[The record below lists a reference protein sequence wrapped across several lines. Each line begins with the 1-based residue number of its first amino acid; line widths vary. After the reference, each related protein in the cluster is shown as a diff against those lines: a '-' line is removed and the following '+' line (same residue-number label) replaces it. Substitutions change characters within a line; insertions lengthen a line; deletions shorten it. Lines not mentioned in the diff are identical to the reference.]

1 MIDKFSTTETSL
13 TSSPIHG
20 KELKTDSV
28 EFICGDDKMLCR
40 IKLLT
45 TKKIHLIITK
55 DFDLSC
61 WELETD
67 CEELKQKD
75 PHWSSF
81 DIEQVYCIIVEG
93 FRENKFVFE
102 IETQFARLEIIFQI
116 VSVKFNLKIEIPE
129 KKSDHESIVSLQGEH
144 IRKLL
149 KHQEILERVI
159 EQLQNKHPKKVFL
172 LTSSSWKYNQ
182 ANWADF
188 PDATGQVEL
197 KQGKFYKW
205 DLLINGLCSR
215 YRSDK
220 SEAKFRLFLQSDDK
234 TDLYYQPSE
243 AGFKKCLRSS
253 GNYDHSVQGRNTLTV
268 DKSAIYTIQLQVCPA
283 HGIDWDSAYGITS
296 LFIEEI

>member
-1 MIDKFSTTETSL
+1 MIDKLPTTETSL
-13 TSSPIHG
+13 TSSPTRD
-20 KELKTDSV
+20 KELKNDSV

-67 CEELKQKD
+67 CEELRQKD

-144 IRKLL
+144 IRKML
-149 KHQEILERVI
+149 KNMEKLEKKI
-159 EQLQNKHPKKVFL
+159 EALESQRPKKVFL
-172 LTSSSWKYNQ
+172 LPVTSSPWKSNKR
-182 ANWADF
+182 AWLDF
-188 PDATGQVEL
+188 PNAKGQVEL
-197 KQGKFYKW
+197 KQDKLYKW
-205 DLLINGLCSR
+205 DLLINGLYSC
-215 YRSDK
+215 YDNN
-220 SEAKFRLFLQSDDK
+220 EMKFRLYLQSDDK
-234 TDLYYQPSE
+234 TDPLYQPSE
-243 AGFKKCLRSS
+243 AGFKKCLSPS
-253 GNYDHSVQGRNTLTV
+253 EKYDKSVHGRNTLRV
-268 DKSAIYTIQLQVCPA
+268 DKSAIYTIQLQVCPS
-283 HGIDWDSAYGITS
+283 HGIDWAAYGITS
-296 LFIEEI
+296 LFIEEL